1 MKKELACLRCGA
13 GMRFVMRERLQLGQT
28 GWLLG
33 DLPNLLSGS
42 LAVDIY
48 CCPDCGKIEFF
59 RTAESEHDNESE
71 DRIAQK
77 KCPECGGIHDIDY
90 PKCPY
95 CKHNYEED

>member
-1 MKKELACLRCGA
+1 MKRELPCLRCGTE
-13 GMRFVMRERLQLGQT
+13 MHFIMRERLQLGQT

-42 LAVDIY
+42 LKVDIY
-48 CCPDCGKIEFF
+48 CCPECGKLEFYRSDSEEIE
-59 RTAESEHDNESE
+59 EE
-71 DRIAQK
+71 DHIAQK

-95 CKHNYEED
+95 CKHNYEEE